1 MAKITIEINDT
12 LDERVQQAIELVKE
26 ELASYADENGKDEF
40 PDIGTLDYSGAVHE
54 AVDGAVPI
62 YTKEIED
69 TWYLHKDKLIEA
81 YENAGVGE
89 NPMEN
94 NGMAAIY
101 YYIQEQVYEWYAD
114 NAEECWNVIAQ
125 RAGE

>member
-1 MAKITIEINDT
+1 MAKIMVEINDT
-12 LDERVQQAIELVKE
+12 LAERVEQAIESVKE
-26 ELASYADENGKDEF
+26 ELAHYADENGTEEF
-40 PDIGTLDYSGAVHE
+40 PNIGILDYSGAVHE

-69 TWYLHKDKLIEA
+69 TWYLHKTKLVEA

-114 NAEECWNVIAQ
+114 NAEECWNEIAQ
-125 RAGE
+125 RAGK